1 MGILDRFRSVQLEDI
16 AEARQ
21 AYLEIAAASGQRSRE
36 LSEGLLSEAVLRLPP
51 GTGFLND
58 RLRLDYG
65 SVNGSEVCIG
75 YFHVKA
81 AKLRG
86 ILKDSGLGNVTLSG
100 FNWAGARFEV
110 SGPLQVSTLLSDWS
124 KTWLKDPGPEAS
136 SDSIRELRRLIKTQ
150 APAAEGAPEPA
161 KAIHAVRIFD
171 DAAFSV
177 DFGSAPLAAFTE
189 LLQCLDRAGAF
200 EIRISAERRR
210 EEIFQDEVVDL
221 LQQRHTADLEARR
234 QRDLTGEFR
243 GWFAAAAEGLAAR
256 AREADPEALAGV
268 REEIEAQVAEIDD
281 RILCTLE
288 REGET
293 TLHLRFSSDGWLDV
307 VPDIRKLVQ
316 GWTAPEA
323 WRITAFQPP
332 QPWQSLKITAPLRF
346 GTSAEIDLHKVR
358 ATLTPRP
365 CDVDV
370 ALQFE
375 DFGRFTTEGLQM
387 AARKLL
393 FEVLGEEACL
403 SAVGTVTAQMVR
415 EDPGDS
421 VPLSELEPA
430 FGRCIAEVR
439 GRLDEFGRASGRA
452 RVDMNLALVL
462 DRLTEFEQ
470 VQKDYAAVRRQHP
483 DTEEID
489 LGLVFWADD
498 EDQEQALENTFCDFQ
513 LCTQDAL
520 SLRGSG
526 YLVSLGAC
534 EDEIPVE
541 NFRDW
546 LQSRLTPALDA
557 GALVV
562 EIRPQLGWEAIGAAD
577 EMAKELMNAG
587 DYARAARILR
597 PATACH
603 LELTEGRMH
612 SKLGLCYFDIKD
624 YPKAIDT
631 LGQALDLLD
640 DEETCFKGESYTN
653 MGACLDLS
661 GQVATALPYFLRGLE
676 FDPGIATR
684 HYNIGQA
691 YAKLGKTEEACRHLA
706 DALDLDPAIIDMIR
720 DDADLEALR
729 ETPEFKAMIDGRD

>member
-21 AYLEIAAASGQRSRE
+21 AYLEIAASSAQSSRE
-36 LSEGLLSEAVLRLPP
+36 RSEGLLSEAVLRLPP
-51 GTGFLND
+51 DTGFLQD

-65 SVNGSEVCIG
+65 SIDGREVCIG
-75 YFHVKA
+75 YFHTKA

-100 FNWAGARFEV
+100 FDWAGARFEV

-136 SDSIRELRRLIKTQ
+136 SDSIRALRRLIKTQ
-150 APAAEGAPEPA
+150 GPAAEDAPEA
-161 KAIHAVRIFD
+161 AGAIHAVRVFGD
-171 DAAFSV
+171 VAFSV
-177 DFGSAPLAAFTE
+177 DFGSAPLAAFIE

-221 LQQRHTADLEARR
+221 LQQRHAADLEARSR
-234 QRDLTGEFR
+234 RDLPDEFR
-243 GWFAAAAEGLAAR
+243 TWFAAAAEGLAAR
-256 AREADPEALAGV
+256 AREAGPEALAQV

-293 TLHLRFSSDGWLDV
+293 ALHLQFSSDGWLDV
-307 VPDIRKLVQ
+307 VPDIRKLVE
-316 GWTAPEA
+316 GWATPEA
-323 WRITAFQPP
+323 WRVTAFRPP
-332 QPWQSLKITAPLRF
+332 RPWDSVAAVAPLRF
-346 GTSAEIDLHKVR
+346 GTSAEIDLHGVR

-375 DFGRFTTEGLQM
+375 DFGRFTTEGLQI
-387 AARKLL
+387 AARRLL

-403 SAVGTVTAQMVR
+403 SAMGSVTAQMVR
-415 EDPGDS
+415 EEQGDS
-421 VPLSELEPA
+421 VPLAELEPA
-430 FGRCIAEVR
+430 FRRCVAEVR
-439 GRLDEFGRASGRA
+439 GRLGELGRAGGQA
-452 RVDMNLALVL
+452 RVDMNLALIL
-462 DRLTEFEQ
+462 DRLTEFQQ

-483 DTEEID
+483 DAEEID

-498 EDQEQALENTFCDFQ
+498 EDQEQVLEDAFGDFR
-513 LCTQDAL
+513 LCTQEAL

-534 EDEIPVE
+534 DDEVPVE
-541 NFRDW
+541 SFRDW

-557 GALVV
+557 GALLVD
-562 EIRPQLGWEAIGAAD
+562 IRPQLGWEAIAAAD
-577 EMAKELMNAG
+577 KMAKELMNAG

-603 LELTEGRMH
+603 VELTEGRMH
-612 SKLGLCYFDIKD
+612 SKLGLCYFDTKD
-624 YPKAIDT
+624 YPEAIDT
-631 LGQALDLLD
+631 LGEALDLLD

-661 GQVATALPYFLRGLE
+661 GQVATALPYYLEGLE

-691 YAKLGKTEEACRHLA
+691 YAKLGKTEEARRHLA
-706 DALDLDPAIIDMIR
+706 DALDLDPSIIEMIR
-720 DDADLEALR
+720 DDADLGAFR
-729 ETPEFKAMIDGRD
+729 ETPEFEAMIAVRG